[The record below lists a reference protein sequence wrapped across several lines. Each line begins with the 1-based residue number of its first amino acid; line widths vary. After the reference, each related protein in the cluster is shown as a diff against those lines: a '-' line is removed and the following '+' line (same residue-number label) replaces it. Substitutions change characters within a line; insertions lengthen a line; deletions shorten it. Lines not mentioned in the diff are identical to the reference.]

1 MRMSIFGRPFRGRQ
15 LSFAPHLLPPL
26 VVFCC
31 QEAFLH
37 SRHQTSDLA
46 ITFLPSVITL
56 VGTAQFSCHW
66 LHDLVKMAPTTSDKT
81 ISNSIYTSPTPPL
94 QDVTNQTLDPER
106 GASSSKKELI
116 NFLRGWPSPSLLS
129 SSILQAASTALLS
142 DPSLFVPALQY
153 GPDPGYQPLREE
165 LAVWLEKQY
174 STSTKSEEIC
184 ITGGASQGL
193 ACVLASFTDPSY
205 TQTVWASAPCYYL
218 ACPIFEDAGFG
229 PGRIKA
235 VPEDQQGGIDIDLL
249 DTLLQKHEAQHH
261 QPTHKG
267 AERKN
272 AGPYRKHYRHVVY
285 LVSTCSN
292 PSGTTMTLEKRNRLV
307 KVARRHDVLVVSDDV
322 YDFLQ
327 WPILPASPS
336 SDLGPLL
343 PRLSDIDLS
352 LGPSEPATSS
362 GKWFGNVIS
371 NGSFSKLLGPG
382 LRTGWVH
389 GTPDFVMGL
398 SQTGATRSGGAG
410 SQFAAALLA
419 EVMKAGELEKHLQ
432 ETVRPG
438 LRRRHE
444 LIMETIKQELGEL
457 GVTVAAQDGDRFGGY
472 FVWLTLPG
480 GLDARVVAQKA
491 RQEEE
496 LIVAEGEMFEVRGDE
511 EGAKFRGNIRLSFS
525 WEEEHKIT
533 EGVRRLG
540 RVLRG
545 LSGETR

>member
-1 MRMSIFGRPFRGRQ
+1 M
-15 LSFAPHLLPPL
+15 ATT
-26 VVFCC
+26 
-31 QEAFLH
+31 A
-37 SRHQTSDLA
+37 SDR
-46 ITFLPSVITL
+46 
-56 VGTAQFSCHW
+56 
-66 LHDLVKMAPTTSDKT
+66 T
-81 ISNSIYTSPTPPL
+81 ISDSINTSPVL
-94 QDVTNQTLDPER
+94 QDITNQALDPDKSDP
-106 GASSSKKELI
+106 GSKKELI

-129 SSILQAASTALLS
+129 PSILQSATTALLS

-165 LAVWLEKQY
+165 LAVWLGRQY
-174 STSTKSEEIC
+174 STETKSEQIC

-229 PGRIKA
+229 LGRIKA
-235 VPEDQQGGIDIDLL
+235 VPEDQEDGIDIDLL
-249 DTLLQKHEAQHH
+249 ETML
-261 QPTHKG
+261 
-267 AERKN
+267 
-272 AGPYRKHYRHVVY
+272 KHYRHVVY

-292 PSGTTMTLEKRNRLV
+292 PSGTTMSLQKRKQLV
-307 KVARRHDVLVVSDDV
+307 ELARKHDVLVVSDDV

-327 WPILPASPS
+327 WTILPHPDASSPS
-336 SDLGPLL
+336 KPGPLL
-343 PRLSDIDLS
+343 PRLSDVDLS
-352 LGPSEPATSS
+352 TPPSTTEIKE
-362 GKWFGNVIS
+362 GKWFGNAIS

-419 EVMKAGELEKHLQ
+419 EVMKAGELERHLQ

-438 LRRRHE
+438 LQRRHG
-444 LIMETIKQELGEL
+444 IIIETIKQELGEL
-457 GVTVAAQDGDRFGGY
+457 GVTVAAQDKGRFGGY
-472 FVWLTLPG
+472 FVWLTLPE
-480 GLDARVVAQKA
+480 GLDGKRVAQKA

-496 LIVAEGEMFEVRGDE
+496 LILADGEMFEVSGDE
-511 EGAKFRGNIRLSFS
+511 QGAKFRGNIRLSFS
-525 WEEEHKIT
+525 WEEEHKIR

-540 RVLRG
+540 SVLRAM
-545 LSGETR
+545 LEKIQ

>member
-1 MRMSIFGRPFRGRQ
+1 
-15 LSFAPHLLPPL
+15 
-26 VVFCC
+26 
-31 QEAFLH
+31 
-37 SRHQTSDLA
+37 
-46 ITFLPSVITL
+46 
-56 VGTAQFSCHW
+56 
-66 LHDLVKMAPTTSDKT
+66 MAPTTSETT
-81 ISNSIYTSPTPPL
+81 ISNPTSTSSTL
-94 QDVTNQTLDPER
+94 QDITNHTLDPER
-106 GASSSKKELI
+106 GAPGSKKELI
-116 NFLRGWPSPSLLS
+116 NLLRGWPSPSLLS
-129 SSILQAASTALLS
+129 PSILQSATKALLS

-165 LAVWLEKQY
+165 LAAWLGQQY
-174 STSTKSEEIC
+174 STSTKSDEIC

-249 DTLLQKHEAQHH
+249 ESMLQKHEAQHQH
-261 QPTHKG
+261 QPSHRNVP
-267 AERKN
+267 ERKN
-272 AGPYRKHYRHVVY
+272 ADPYRKHYRHVVY

-292 PSGTTMTLEKRNRLV
+292 PSGTTMSLEKRKRLV
-307 KVARRHDVLVVSDDV
+307 ETARKHDVLVVSDDV

-327 WPILPASPS
+327 WPISSDASAPPS
-336 SDLGPLL
+336 SELGALL

-352 LGPSEPATSS
+352 LPPSEAATSS
-362 GKWFGNVIS
+362 GKWFGNAIS

-389 GTPDFVMGL
+389 GTPDFIMGL

-419 EVMKAGELEKHLQ
+419 EVMKAGELGRHLQ
-432 ETVRPG
+432 EAVRPG
-438 LRRRHE
+438 LQRRHR
-444 LIMETIKQELGEL
+444 LITETIKHELGEL
-457 GVTVAAQDGDRFGGY
+457 GVTVAAQDGGRFGGY

-480 GLDARVVAQKA
+480 GLDGKAVAQKA
-491 RQEEE
+491 RQDEE

-511 EGAKFRGNIRLSFS
+511 AGARFKGNIRLSFS
-525 WEEEHKIT
+525 WEEEHKME
-533 EGVRRLG
+533 EGVKRLG

-545 LSGETR
+545 LLGEKC